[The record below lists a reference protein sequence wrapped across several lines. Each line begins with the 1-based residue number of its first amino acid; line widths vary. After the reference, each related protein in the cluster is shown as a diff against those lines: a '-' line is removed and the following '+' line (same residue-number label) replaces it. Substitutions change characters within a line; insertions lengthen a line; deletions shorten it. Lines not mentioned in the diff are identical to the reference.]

1 MIIKN
6 FRAKWELAT
15 SLCGKKN
22 ISEFSC
28 PFVEDLFFE
37 LKHSNNINITH
48 KIIFIQPCRAVLTI
62 VNSAYLKKK
71 RPMGHIT
78 HLNSIIHFK
87 ISFIESYTNSVDK
100 EVDYSPICFINDTRL
115 GCKRGLHNYTNWKL
129 RNMSRY

>member
-6 FRAKWELAT
+6 FRAKENWQHRCVVRKIFQNFHVRLFKIY
-15 SLCGKKN
+15 SSNSN
-22 ISEFSC
+22 ILIIF
-28 PFVEDLFFE
+28 
-37 LKHSNNINITH
+37 NITH

-115 GCKRGLHNYTNWKL
+115 GCKRGLHNYTN
-129 RNMSRY
+129 